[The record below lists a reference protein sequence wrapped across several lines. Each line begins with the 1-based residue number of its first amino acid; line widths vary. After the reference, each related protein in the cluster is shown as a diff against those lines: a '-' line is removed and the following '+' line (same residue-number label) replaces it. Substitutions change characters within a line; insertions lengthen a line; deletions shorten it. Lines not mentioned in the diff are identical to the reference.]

1 MQNHVLEPCVLELL
15 TTCFGILKRKYIKK
29 ISKLCK
35 IMSLSLVSRV
45 TDKML

>member
-29 ISKLCK
+29 KYQNYAKSCP
-35 IMSLSLVSRV
+35 
-45 TDKML
+45 